1 VIPKSFYY
9 TKLKKVKYN
18 MSYLTRMYG
27 GKPQQATTTDK
38 NPNRVTGGL
47 RAQGVDRFTMVA
59 EDGSSKEIPT
69 LDYVRSLEEQS
80 KKQRAAI
87 DVLERKLARQES
99 AISQLQSAL
108 VRHSS

>member
-1 VIPKSFYY
+1 
-9 TKLKKVKYN
+9 
-18 MSYLTRMYG
+18 MSYLNKMYG
-27 GKPQQATTTDK
+27 RNPQPAKTSDK

-59 EDGSSKEIPT
+59 EDGSQKEIPT

-99 AISQLQSAL
+99 AITQLQSAL
-108 VRHSS
+108 VRHQS